1 MIATSVGGKAA
12 TNKPSG
18 LIFFSE
24 KCFLKIEIPAG
35 FGAFAITVSP
45 PPVTAPLT
53 KASLNSSES
62 PSTSDPK

>member
-1 MIATSVGGKAA
+1 MIAISVGGIAA
-12 TNKPSG
+12 INKPSG

-45 PPVTAPLT
+45 PPVKAPHT
-53 KASLNSSES
+53 KASLN
-62 PSTSDPK
+62 